1 MSGIMTDQ
9 EIFGGDRAILLIRQ
23 AETPREA
30 IQLLEAELAECP
42 GWAERREFESGVIAA
57 LVLEH
62 FRARDLAEVLVAANR
77 GR

>member
-1 MSGIMTDQ
+1 MTDR
-9 EIFGGDRAILLIRQ
+9 EITGGDRALLLIRQ
-23 AETPREA
+23 TQTPREA
-30 IQLLEAELAECP
+30 VHLLEAELAECV

-62 FRARDLAEVLVAANR
+62 FRARDLAEVVIAANH